1 MANTFPN
8 TRIGIIGAMQVEID
22 LLIQTMERQG
32 AVSMSS
38 IAGRDFYEGNLK
50 RNTRCSGSVRCRH
63 GECRIVRP
71 STYYLVLSRCCY

>member
-38 IAGRDFYEGNLK
+38 IAGRDF
-50 RNTRCSGSVRCRH
+50 
-63 GECRIVRP
+63 
-71 STYYLVLSRCCY
+71 